1 MVRALCFILLFSPA
15 LSDLSLSLKHFEFL
29 HKKDV
34 SHNVVKRG
42 AERSENKFNH
52 IRDVTLNAL
61 GQKFRLILSPQRG
74 LFSGNFKVIFT
85 QQTNSSKQLTV
96 NIRLLNTTAR
106 GKLQSMLT
114 KTPGMMAG
122 CMVTP
127 GPMSGCTWRR
137 TGR

>member
-1 MVRALCFILLFSPA
+1 MVRAFCFILLFSPAPA
-15 LSDLSLSLKHFEFL
+15 LSDLSLSLKHFEFI

-42 AERSENKFNH
+42 AEWSENKFNH

-85 QQTNSSKQLTV
+85 QQTNKSKQL
-96 NIRLLNTTAR
+96 
-106 GKLQSMLT
+106 
-114 KTPGMMAG
+114 
-122 CMVTP
+122 
-127 GPMSGCTWRR
+127 
-137 TGR
+137 